1 MKVLIVDDEIIIRT
15 GLSTVINWEDSG
27 FSVLEPAAS
36 AEEALQRISS
46 EEPDIIFTDIRM
58 TGMSGIDLAR
68 EVMKKRP
75 DTEMIIIS
83 GFDEF
88 IYAQQAMREGVS
100 EYLLKTSR
108 PDEIIQAAVRAKYR
122 IEQRRKEDELGR
134 TQERAVNRSFLRRIL
149 ASTSL
154 PEEQTVTEMWNRYP
168 EMKIAQGQ
176 HLLQIWIITPRYNG
190 TVKKEGCTPEIIYRA
205 IGERLIELLPH
216 SCEWLQWDDS
226 ILLLIR
232 LEVER
237 EGLSKLE
244 YMIRKAG
251 EELKCDTFAACGQP
265 VGDVRQL
272 RWALDTAVEA
282 GSYEWLLN
290 HKGYVRYE
298 DICERKGVKVLCTM
312 EEEKELAAWLRA
324 EDADLLKSGIM
335 KLLARLRHDHHA
347 TPSSVQ
353 GYLQT
358 LIVAGHRWLERAA
371 LSIGRSYEPPNGEK
385 LEMAELT
392 QQPEE
397 MLFHHF
403 EAIMR
408 RHAELVSGIG
418 PVQRAVAY
426 IQENVG
432 QGLSLQQVARHV
444 HMNSNYFSELFKRET
459 GQNYI
464 EFVTQ
469 VKMKKAMALLLE
481 TPAKIS
487 EVANEIGYEDMK
499 YFNRLFKKFTGMTP
513 SEYRA
518 NAEIYPSID

>member
-1 MKVLIVDDEIIIRT
+1 MKVLIVDDEVIIRT
-15 GLSTVINWEDSG
+15 GLSTVINWEGSG

-36 AEEALQRISS
+36 AEEALQRIPC
-46 EEPDIIFTDIRM
+46 EQPDIIFTDIRM
-58 TGMSGIDLAR
+58 TGMSGIELAR
-68 EVMKKRP
+68 EVMNERP

-108 PDEIIQAAVRAKYR
+108 PDEIIQAAIRAKAR
-122 IEQRRKEDELGR
+122 IEQRRQEDELGR
-134 TQERAVNRSFLRRIL
+134 TQERAVNRSFLRRLL
-149 ASTSL
+149 ASATL
-154 PEEQTVTEMWNRYP
+154 PDEKTVTEMWNRYP
-168 EMKIAQGQ
+168 DLRITQGKH
-176 HLLQIWIITPRYNG
+176 HLQVWIITFRHND
-190 TVKKEGCTPEIIYRA
+190 TAEEEGRAPEVLYHA
-205 IGERLIELLPH
+205 LGERLTELLPNG
-216 SCEWLQWDDS
+216 CEWLQWDDS

-232 LEVER
+232 TELER
-237 EGLSKLE
+237 EGISKLE

-251 EELKCDTFAACGQP
+251 EELNSDIFAACGQP

-272 RWALDTAVEA
+272 RRALDTAVEA
-282 GSYEWLLN
+282 ASYEWLLC
-290 HKGYVRYE
+290 HKGYVHYE
-298 DICERKGVKVLCTM
+298 DISERKGVRVFCTM

-324 EDADLLKSGIM
+324 EDPGVLKSGITE
-335 KLLARLRHDHHA
+335 LLARLRCDHQA
-347 TPSSVQ
+347 TPSSVR

-358 LIVAGHRWLERAA
+358 LIVAGHRWLERTA
-371 LSIGRSYEPPNGEK
+371 LSIGRSYEPPNGDKLDMTELAQRPEK
-385 LEMAELT
+385 VLM
-392 QQPEE
+392 
-397 MLFHHF
+397 HHF
-403 EAIMR
+403 ETLIKQ
-408 RHAELVSGIG
+408 HAELVSGIN

-426 IQENVG
+426 IHEHLG
-432 QGLSLQQVARHV
+432 QGLSLQQVAKHV

-469 VKMKKAMALLLE
+469 AKMQKAMALLRE

-487 EVANEIGYEDMK
+487 EVANEVGYEDMK